1 VLGIVVLLLVVLLW
15 ALVARRLARFSI
27 TMAIAVTIVG
37 VVLTAGKHPVIIIDL
52 DTKIIERGVELV
64 LAILLFIDATEVPGG
79 IINRERKVL
88 TRLLVIA
95 LPLSLILAWLAGL
108 ALFSDHDA
116 WVLAVLAIIVVP
128 VDLAPAVAIVRDRRV
143 PERLREIMN
152 VEAGLNDGLAAPVFL
167 FCLAGAT
174 ANHTPGAEALEN
186 ALPQILI
193 AVGVGGAIGSLGALA
208 LGWSWKHNWTE
219 PSALRLG
226 VLVLPVM
233 TYVVAITVDGNGFVA
248 AFVAGI
254 VFALRD
260 YGLPSESLQLSEDV
274 GALLSLCVW
283 FVFGESVNEVFD
295 AGVRVQVVAYAA
307 LALTVIRIVPVMIA
321 LHKTTISR
329 ADAAFIGWMGPR
341 GLASLVFGLLA
352 VIALNGDLSSLAA
365 QVMVITVLMSVVL
378 HGLSAGPLAAMY
390 ARRARAAPAQAPAP
404 EVTESHAWATSGQS
418 RGGTPEGG

>member
-1 VLGIVVLLLVVLLW
+1 MLGIVVLLLVVLLW

-79 IINRERKVL
+79 ILRRERTVL

-108 ALFSDHDA
+108 ALFSENDA
-116 WVLAVLAIIVVP
+116 WLLAVLAIIVVP
-128 VDLAPAVAIVRDRRV
+128 VDLAPAVAVLRDRRV
-143 PERLREIMN
+143 PVRLREIMN
-152 VEAGLNDGLAAPVFL
+152 VEAGLNDGVAAPVFL

-174 ANHTPGAEALEN
+174 AKHTPGAEALEN
-186 ALPQILI
+186 AVPQILI
-193 AVGVGGAIGSLGALA
+193 AIGVGGAIGLLGALV
-208 LGWSWKHNWTE
+208 LGWSWKHKWTE

-260 YGLPSESLQLSEDV
+260 YGLPSESLQLAEDV
-274 GALLSLCVW
+274 GTLLSLCVW
-283 FVFGESVNEVFD
+283 FVFGVAVNQVFD
-295 AGVRVQVVAYAA
+295 AGVRVQVVAYAV
-307 LALTVIRIVPVMIA
+307 LALTVVRIVPVVIA
-321 LHKTTISR
+321 LHGTTISR
-329 ADAAFIGWMGPR
+329 IEAVFIGWMGPR

-352 VIALNGDLSSLAA
+352 VIALKGDASSLAA
-365 QVMVITVLMSVVL
+365 QVMVITVLLSVIV
-378 HGLSAGPLAAMY
+378 HGLSAGPIAA
-390 ARRARAAPAQAPAP
+390 AFGRRGRAATVQAPTP
-404 EVTESHAWATSGQS
+404 DVSETHA
-418 RGGTPEGG
+418 

>member
-52 DTKIIERGVELV
+52 DAKIVERGVELV

-79 IINRERKVL
+79 ILARERTVL

-95 LPLSLILAWLAGL
+95 LPISLILAWLAGL
-108 ALFSDHDA
+108 ALFSENDA
-116 WVLAVLAIIVVP
+116 WLLAVLAIIVVP

-143 PERLREIMN
+143 PERLRDIMN
-152 VEAGLNDGLAAPVFL
+152 VEAGLNDGVAAPIFL

-174 ANHTPGAEALEN
+174 AKHTPGAEALEN

-193 AVGVGGAIGSLGALA
+193 AVGVGGAIGWLGGLA
-208 LGWSWKHNWTE
+208 LGWAWKHNWTD

-254 VFALRD
+254 AFALRD

-283 FVFGESVNEVFD
+283 FVFGETVNAVFH
-295 AGVRVQVVAYAA
+295 AGVRGLVVVYAA
-307 LALTVIRIVPVMIA
+307 LALTVVRIVPVMIA
-321 LHKTTISR
+321 LRGTTISR
-329 ADAAFIGWMGPR
+329 TDAVFIGWMGPR

-352 VIALNGDLSSLAA
+352 VIALKGDASSLAA

-378 HGLSAGPLAAMY
+378 HGLSAGPIAAMFG
-390 ARRARAAPAQAPAP
+390 RRAREAPAGAAAP
-404 EVTESHAWATSGQS
+404 EVTQSHA
-418 RGGTPEGG
+418 

>member
-1 VLGIVVLLLVVLLW
+1 MLGIVVLLLVVLLW
-15 ALVARRLARFSI
+15 SLVAGRLARFSI
-27 TMAIAVTIVG
+27 TVAIAVTIVG
-37 VVLTAGKHPVIIIDL
+37 AVLTAGQHPVIIIDL

-64 LAILLFIDATEVPGG
+64 LSILLFIDATVVPGG
-79 IINRERKVL
+79 ILHRERNVL

-108 ALFSDHDA
+108 ALFSENDA
-116 WVLAVLAIIVVP
+116 WLLAVLAIIVVP
-128 VDLAPAVAIVRDRRV
+128 VDLAPAVTIVRDRRV
-143 PERLREIMN
+143 PVRLREILN
-152 VEAGLNDGLAAPVFL
+152 IEAGLNDGVAAPVFL

-174 ANHTPGAEALEN
+174 AKHAPGAEALEN
-186 ALPQILI
+186 ALPQVLI
-193 AVGVGGAIGSLGALA
+193 AIGVGGAIGWLGALS

-283 FVFGESVNEVFD
+283 FIFGQTVKDVID
-295 AGVRVQVVAYAA
+295 AGVRALVVAYAA
-307 LALTVIRIVPVMIA
+307 LALTVVRILPVMIA
-321 LHKTTISR
+321 LRGTTLSR
-329 ADAAFIGWMGPR
+329 VDAAFIGWMGPR

-352 VIALNGDLSSLAA
+352 VIELNGDPSSLTE
-365 QVMVITVLMSVVL
+365 QVMVITVLMSVIV
-378 HGLSAGPLAAMY
+378 HGLSAGPLATMFE
-390 ARRARAAPAQAPAP
+390 RRARAAPATANVPD
-404 EVTESHAWATSGQS
+404 VSESHA
-418 RGGTPEGG
+418 

>member
-79 IINRERKVL
+79 ILRRERSVL

-108 ALFSDHDA
+108 ALFSENDA
-116 WVLAVLAIIVVP
+116 WLLAVLAIIVVP
-128 VDLAPAVAIVRDRRV
+128 VDLAPAVAVLRDRRV
-143 PERLREIMN
+143 PVRLREIMN
-152 VEAGLNDGLAAPVFL
+152 VEAGLNDGVAAPVFL

-174 ANHTPGAEALEN
+174 AKHTPGAEALEN

-193 AVGVGGAIGSLGALA
+193 AIGVGGAIGLLGARV
-208 LGWSWKHNWTE
+208 LGWSWKHKWTD

-260 YGLPSESLQLSEDV
+260 YGLPSESLQLAEDV
-274 GALLSLCVW
+274 GTLLSLCVW
-283 FVFGESVNEVFD
+283 FVFGVAVNQVFD
-295 AGVRVQVVAYAA
+295 AGVRVQVVAYAV
-307 LALTVIRIVPVMIA
+307 LALTVVRVVPVVIA
-321 LHKTTISR
+321 LHGTTISR
-329 ADAAFIGWMGPR
+329 IEAVFIGWMGPR

-352 VIALNGDLSSLAA
+352 VIALKGDASSLAA
-365 QVMVITVLMSVVL
+365 QVMVITVLLSVIV
-378 HGLSAGPLAAMY
+378 HGLSAGPIAA
-390 ARRARAAPAQAPAP
+390 AFGRRGRAATARAPTPDVS
-404 EVTESHAWATSGQS
+404 ETHA
-418 RGGTPEGG
+418 

>member
-1 VLGIVVLLLVVLLW
+1 MLGIVVLLLVVLLW
-15 ALVARRLARFSI
+15 ALVARRLAKLSI
-27 TMAIAVTIVG
+27 TMAIAVTIVS
-37 VVLTAGKHPVIIIDL
+37 VVLTGGKHPVIIIDL

-79 IINRERKVL
+79 ILTRERTVL

-108 ALFSDHDA
+108 ALFSENDA
-116 WVLAVLAIIVVP
+116 WLLAVLAIIVVP
-128 VDLAPAVAIVRDRRV
+128 VDLAPAVAILRDRRV
-143 PERLREIMN
+143 PVRLREIMN
-152 VEAGLNDGLAAPVFL
+152 VEAGLNDGVAAPLFL

-174 ANHTPGAEALEN
+174 AKHTPGTEALEN

-193 AVGVGGAIGSLGALA
+193 AVGVGGVVGLLGGLA
-208 LGWSWKHNWTE
+208 LGWSYKHNWTE

-254 VFALRD
+254 VFAVRD

-283 FVFGESVNEVFD
+283 FVFGVTVNQVFD
-295 AGVRVQVVAYAA
+295 AGVRLQVVAYAA
-307 LALTVIRIVPVMIA
+307 LALTVVRIVPVMIA
-321 LHKTTISR
+321 LHGTTISR
-329 ADAAFIGWMGPR
+329 VDAAFVGWMGPR

-352 VIALNGDLSSLAA
+352 VIALNGDPSSLAA
-365 QVMVITVLMSVVL
+365 QVMVITVLMSVVV
-378 HGLSAGPLAAMY
+378 HGLSAGPIAA
-390 ARRARAAPAQAPAP
+390 AFGRRARTDPAVAPTPD
-404 EVTESHAWATSGQS
+404 VTESHA
-418 RGGTPEGG
+418 

>member
-1 VLGIVVLLLVVLLW
+1 MLGIVVLLLVVLLW

-79 IINRERKVL
+79 ILSRERNVL

-108 ALFSDHDA
+108 ALFSENDA
-116 WVLAVLAIIVVP
+116 WLLAVLAIIVVP
-128 VDLAPAVAIVRDRRV
+128 VDLAPAVAVLRDRRV
-143 PERLREIMN
+143 PVRLREIMN
-152 VEAGLNDGLAAPVFL
+152 VEAGLNDGVVAPVFL

-174 ANHTPGAEALEN
+174 AKHTPGAEALQN

-193 AVGVGGAIGSLGALA
+193 AVGVGGAIGSVGALV
-208 LGWSWKHNWTE
+208 LGWSWKHKWTD

-260 YGLPSESLQLSEDV
+260 YGLPSESLQLAEDV
-274 GALLSLCVW
+274 ERCCRCACGSCSAKRSTRC
-283 FVFGESVNEVFD
+283 S
-295 AGVRVQVVAYAA
+295 
-307 LALTVIRIVPVMIA
+307 T
-321 LHKTTISR
+321 R
-329 ADAAFIGWMGPR
+329 ACACRSWPTRCWRSPWCGSCRW
-341 GLASLVFGLLA
+341 
-352 VIALNGDLSSLAA
+352 
-365 QVMVITVLMSVVL
+365 
-378 HGLSAGPLAAMY
+378 
-390 ARRARAAPAQAPAP
+390 
-404 EVTESHAWATSGQS
+404 
-418 RGGTPEGG
+418 

>member
-1 VLGIVVLLLVVLLW
+1 VLGIVVLLLVVLVW
-15 ALVARRLARFSI
+15 ALVARRLAGFSI

-37 VVLTAGKHPVIIIDL
+37 VVLTAGKNPVIIINL

-79 IINRERKVL
+79 ILARERNVL

-108 ALFSDHDA
+108 ALFSEHDA
-116 WVLAVLAIIVVP
+116 WLLAVLAVIVVP
-128 VDLAPAVAIVRDRRV
+128 VDLAPAVAILRDRRV

-152 VEAGLNDGLAAPVFL
+152 VEAGLNDGFAAPLFL

-174 ANHTPGAEALEN
+174 AKHTPGAEALEN
-186 ALPQILI
+186 AVPQIAI
-193 AVGVGGAIGSLGALA
+193 AIGVGGVIGLLGGMA
-208 LGWSWKHNWTE
+208 LGWSWKHKWTE

-254 VFALRD
+254 VFAVRD
-260 YGLPSESLQLSEDV
+260 YGLPPESLQLAEDV

-283 FVFGESVNEVFD
+283 FVFGEAVNQVFS

-307 LALTVIRIVPVMIA
+307 LALTVVRVVPVMIA
-321 LHKTTISR
+321 LHGTTISR
-329 ADAAFIGWMGPR
+329 VEAVFIGWMGPR

-352 VIALNGDLSSLAA
+352 VIALKGDQSSLAA
-365 QVMVITVLMSVVL
+365 QVMVITVLMSVVA
-378 HGLSAGPLAAMY
+378 HGLSAGPIAA
-390 ARRARAAPAQAPAP
+390 AFGRRARAGPDVPATPD
-404 EVTESHAWATSGQS
+404 VTESHA
-418 RGGTPEGG
+418 